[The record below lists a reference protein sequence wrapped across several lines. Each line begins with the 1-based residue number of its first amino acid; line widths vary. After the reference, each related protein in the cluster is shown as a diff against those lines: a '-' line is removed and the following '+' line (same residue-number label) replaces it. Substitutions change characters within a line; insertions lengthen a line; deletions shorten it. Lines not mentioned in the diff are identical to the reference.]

1 MNDQENTASAESTA
15 PDALNAPV
23 GSEAPSQADGGAGEP
38 ATTEEQ
44 DELAKEEGSAD
55 QYQSQIR
62 DVEERKAAFRKELFD
77 LVEKYQIAP
86 DAHNVYSQHGVK
98 TGVVLIDLK
107 YAANVDVNLPTFEE
121 EQAMHA
127 AMIKA
132 FNQNKK

>member
-1 MNDQENTASAESTA
+1 MNDQENTAAASTTS
-15 PDALNAPV
+15 DTLNAPV
-23 GSEAPSQADGGAGEP
+23 GTQAPDQANGEAGEAKATEEQEELGAGE
-38 ATTEEQ
+38 
-44 DELAKEEGSAD
+44 GSAE
-55 QYQSQIR
+55 QYESQIK
-62 DVEERKAAFRKELFD
+62 DIEDRKTSFRKELFD

-121 EQAMHA
+121 EQAMHE

-132 FNQNKK
+132 FNRNKK